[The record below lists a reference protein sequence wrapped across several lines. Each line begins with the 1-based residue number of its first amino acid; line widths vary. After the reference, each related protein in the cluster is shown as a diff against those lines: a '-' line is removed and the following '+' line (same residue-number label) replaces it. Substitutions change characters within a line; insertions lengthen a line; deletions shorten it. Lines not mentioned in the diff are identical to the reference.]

1 MLGNVVRPP
10 PPAARGPRTP
20 AASCTTSPRML
31 RATLRAAPVEA
42 GGGGGEQKKKKKNTQ
57 QQKTK
62 KKTHRNPK
70 QGNGAG
76 RGFPA
81 LGALIPPRPPPPWV
95 SHGLRVQIQAGGRAR
110 AGGGSVRVRGLQ
122 SGERHLWARLQS
134 AAQGRIP
141 EGLRVWTSCLGG
153 SRIFS
158 RRKDEKEYA
167 LKQIE
172 GTGISM
178 SACREIALL
187 RELKHPNVIALQK
200 VFLSHSDRKVWL
212 LFDYAEHD
220 LWHIIKF
227 HRASKANKKPMQLP
241 RSMVKSLL
249 YQILDGIHYLHANWV
264 LHRDLKPANILVM
277 GEGPERGRV
286 KIADMGFARLFNS
299 PLKPLADLD
308 PVVVT
313 FWYRAPELLL
323 GARHYTKAIDI
334 WAIGCIFAELLTSEP
349 IFHCRQEDIKTSNP
363 FHHDQLDRIF
373 SVMGF
378 PADKDWED
386 IRKMPEYPTLQKDF
400 RRTTYANSS
409 LIKYMEKHK
418 VKPDSKVFLL
428 LQKLLTMDPT
438 KRITSEQALQDPYF
452 QEDPL
457 PTSDVFAGCQIPY
470 PKREFLNED
479 EPEEKGEKNQQ
490 QQNQHQQ
497 QPAPQQQPQAAPQQQ
512 QQQPQQSSTQTN
524 GTAGGGGAG
533 GGGGGGTGA
542 GLQHSQDSSLSQVPP
557 NKKPRIGPSGT
568 NSGGPVMPS
577 DYQHSSSRLSYQSNI
592 QGSSQSQS
600 TMGYSTSSQQSSQ
613 YHQSHQSH
621 RY

>member
-1 MLGNVVRPP
+1 MSQLVTKR
-10 PPAARGPRTP
+10 
-20 AASCTTSPRML
+20 
-31 RATLRAAPVEA
+31 
-42 GGGGGEQKKKKKNTQ
+42 QKLE
-57 QQKTK
+57 
-62 KKTHRNPK
+62 
-70 QGNGAG
+70 GNGYDPII
-76 RGFPA
+76 RT
-81 LGALIPPRPPPPWV
+81 
-95 SHGLRVQIQAGGRAR
+95 SHGMI
-110 AGGGSVRVRGLQ
+110 
-122 SGERHLWARLQS
+122 
-134 AAQGRIP
+134 
-141 EGLRVWTSCLGG
+141 C
-153 SRIFS
+153 
-158 RRKDEKEYA
+158 
-167 LKQIE
+167 
-172 GTGISM
+172 
-178 SACREIALL
+178 LL
-187 RELKHPNVIALQK
+187 RELKHPNVITLQK

-264 LHRDLKPANILVM
+264 LHRDLVN
-277 GEGPERGRV
+277 
-286 KIADMGFARLFNS
+286 
-299 PLKPLADLD
+299 
-308 PVVVT
+308 
-313 FWYRAPELLL
+313 
-323 GARHYTKAIDI
+323 I

-457 PTSDVFAGCQIPY
+457 PTLDVFAGCQIPY

-479 EPEEKGEKNQQ
+479 EPEEKGDKNQPQ
-490 QQNQHQQ
+490 QQNPHQ
-497 QPAPQQQPQAAPQQQ
+497 QPAAPPQQPAAPPQAPP
-512 QQQPQQSSTQTN
+512 PQQSSAQTN
-524 GTAGGGGAG
+524 GAAGAAAATVAGAG
-533 GGGGGGTGA
+533 S
-542 GLQHSQDSSLSQVPP
+542 GLQLSQDPSLNQVPP
-557 NKKPRIGPSGT
+557 NKKPRIGPSGA
-568 NSGGPVMPS
+568 SAGGPVMPS
-577 DYQHSSSRLSYQSNI
+577 DYQHSSSRLNYQSSV

-600 TMGYSTSSQQSSQ
+600 TLGYASSQQSTQ
-613 YHQSHQSH
+613 YHPPHQTH

>member
-1 MLGNVVRPP
+1 MISRRSWRRSGSGWRICLSTKGAKWD
-10 PPAARGPRTP
+10 AAPTGTSTRRGGKMGDGELDSVLRTP
-20 AASCTTSPRML
+20 ILRPVGQTGSRTGGTSCR
-31 RATLRAAPVEA
+31 R
-42 GGGGGEQKKKKKNTQ
+42 
-57 QQKTK
+57 
-62 KKTHRNPK
+62 
-70 QGNGAG
+70 
-76 RGFPA
+76 
-81 LGALIPPRPPPPWV
+81 
-95 SHGLRVQIQAGGRAR
+95 
-110 AGGGSVRVRGLQ
+110 
-122 SGERHLWARLQS
+122 
-134 AAQGRIP
+134 RIP
-141 EGLRVWTSCLGG
+141 GGLRVWTSSVGG
-153 SRIFS
+153 SRLFS
-158 RRKDEKEYA
+158 RRRGTRNEAIVIKSTDSGHRLPGSRKDEKEYA

-457 PTSDVFAGCQIPY
+457 PTLDVFAGCQIPY

-479 EPEEKGEKNQQ
+479 EPEEKGDKNQQQ

-497 QPAPQQQPQAAPQQQ
+497 PAAPPQQAAAPPQAPPPQQN
-512 QQQPQQSSTQTN
+512 STQTN
-524 GTAGGGGAG
+524 GTAGGAGAGAG
-533 GGGGGGTGA
+533 GAGA
-542 GLQHSQDSSLSQVPP
+542 GLQHSQDSGLNQVPP
-557 NKKPRIGPSGT
+557 NKKPRLAPSGA
-568 NSGGPVMPS
+568 NSGGPVMPA
-577 DYQHSSSRLSYQSNI
+577 DYQHSSSRLNYQSSV

-600 TMGYSTSSQQSSQ
+600 TLGYSSSSQQSAQ
-613 YHQSHQSH
+613 YHPTHQGH

>member
-1 MLGNVVRPP
+1 MDHDFKTRL
-10 PPAARGPRTP
+10 AAERER
-20 AASCTTSPRML
+20 
-31 RATLRAAPVEA
+31 VEDLFEYE
-42 GGGGGEQKKKKKNTQ
+42 GCKV
-57 QQKTK
+57 
-62 KKTHRNPK
+62 
-70 QGNGAG
+70 G
-76 RGFPA
+76 RGTYGHVYKA
-81 LGALIPPRPPPPWV
+81 KRKDG
-95 SHGLRVQIQAGGRAR
+95 
-110 AGGGSVRVRGLQ
+110 
-122 SGERHLWARLQS
+122 
-134 AAQGRIP
+134 
-141 EGLRVWTSCLGG
+141 
-153 SRIFS
+153 
-158 RRKDEKEYA
+158 KDEKEYA

-187 RELKHPNVIALQK
+187 RELKHPNVITLQK

-241 RSMVKSLL
+241 RGMVKSLL

-264 LHRDLKPANILVM
+264 LHRDL
-277 GEGPERGRV
+277 V
-286 KIADMGFARLFNS
+286 KWAVYGFLCLCVSADMGFARLFNS

-452 QEDPL
+452 LEDPL

-470 PKREFLNED
+470 PKREFLSED
-479 EPEEKGEKNQQ
+479 EPEEKTEKEFEDADPFSTVPIDVEWGWLSMAPPEV
-490 QQNQHQQ
+490 QNELFCLRGVQG
-497 QPAPQQQPQAAPQQQ
+497 
-512 QQQPQQSSTQTN
+512 QSCSVSYTLVFSSV
-524 GTAGGGGAG
+524 
-533 GGGGGGTGA
+533 
-542 GLQHSQDSSLSQVPP
+542 LQKTWSMLGHAKYLIILIIHFCSSL
-557 NKKPRIGPSGT
+557 
-568 NSGGPVMPS
+568 
-577 DYQHSSSRLSYQSNI
+577 QHSSSRLGYQSTV
-592 QGSSQSQS
+592 QGSTQSQS
-600 TMGYSTSSQQSSQ
+600 TMGYSSSSQ
-613 YHQSHQSH
+613 HSHQSH

>member
-1 MLGNVVRPP
+1 MDYEFKSKL
-10 PPAARGPRTP
+10 AAERER
-20 AASCTTSPRML
+20 
-31 RATLRAAPVEA
+31 VEDLFEYE
-42 GGGGGEQKKKKKNTQ
+42 GCKV
-57 QQKTK
+57 
-62 KKTHRNPK
+62 
-70 QGNGAG
+70 G
-76 RGFPA
+76 RGTYGHVFK
-81 LGALIPPRPPPPWV
+81 
-95 SHGLRVQIQAGGRAR
+95 AR
-110 AGGGSVRVRGLQ
+110 RKDG
-122 SGERHLWARLQS
+122 
-134 AAQGRIP
+134 
-141 EGLRVWTSCLGG
+141 
-153 SRIFS
+153 
-158 RRKDEKEYA
+158 KDEKEYA

-178 SACREIALL
+178 SACREIA
-187 RELKHPNVIALQK
+187 
-200 VFLSHSDRKVWL
+200 
-212 LFDYAEHD
+212 
-220 LWHIIKF
+220 HIIKF

-479 EPEEKGEKNQQ
+479 EPEEKGDKNQQ

-497 QPAPQQQPQAAPQQQ
+497 QTAPQQQAAPQQQ
-512 QQQPQQSSTQTN
+512 QNSTQTN
-524 GTAGGGGAG
+524 GTTGGGGA
-533 GGGGGGTGA
+533 GGGGTGA
-542 GLQHSQDSSLSQVPP
+542 GLQHSQDSSLNQVPP

-568 NSGGPVMPS
+568 NSGGPVIPS

>member
-1 MLGNVVRPP
+1 MRRRRPAGAAQGMPGVVVLPLRRPACGGGAGSRSRTTTPGTPRAAPRGAQLKRVAAAERAPSPP
-10 PPAARGPRTP
+10 PPPK
-20 AASCTTSPRML
+20 SP
-31 RATLRAAPVEA
+31 
-42 GGGGGEQKKKKKNTQ
+42 K
-57 QQKTK
+57 
-62 KKTHRNPK
+62 PK
-70 QGNGAG
+70 QKQTAP
-76 RGFPA
+76 R
-81 LGALIPPRPPPPWV
+81 PPRPPPPPSPGHGGAGRGLRQLRVLIRLPRPPARPSLPRPWAR
-95 SHGLRVQIQAGGRAR
+95 HGLRVQVEAGGRAR
-110 AGGGSVRVRGLQ
+110 AGGGPVRVRGMQ
-122 SGERHLWARLQS
+122 GGQRHLRARLQGPP
-134 AAQGRIP
+134 QGR
-141 EGLRVWTSCLGG
+141 
-153 SRIFS
+153 
-158 RRKDEKEYA
+158 
-167 LKQIE
+167 
-172 GTGISM
+172 
-178 SACREIALL
+178 LL

-479 EPEEKGEKNQQ
+479 EPEEKGDKNQQ

-497 QPAPQQQPQAAPQQQ
+497 QAAPQQQAQAAPQQP
-512 QQQPQQSSTQTN
+512 QPQQQSSSQTN
-524 GTAGGGGAG
+524 GTAAGAG
-533 GGGGGGTGA
+533 AAAGAAAA
-542 GLQHSQDSSLSQVPP
+542 GLQHSQDSGLNQVPP
-557 NKKPRIGPSGT
+557 NKKPRIGPSGA

>member
-1 MLGNVVRPP
+1 MLSMTCGRCL
-10 PPAARGPRTP
+10 AE
-20 AASCTTSPRML
+20 CL
-31 RATLRAAPVEA
+31 RC
-42 GGGGGEQKKKKKNTQ
+42 
-57 QQKTK
+57 
-62 KKTHRNPK
+62 
-70 QGNGAG
+70 
-76 RGFPA
+76 A
-81 LGALIPPRPPPPWV
+81 LP
-95 SHGLRVQIQAGGRAR
+95 
-110 AGGGSVRVRGLQ
+110 
-122 SGERHLWARLQS
+122 
-134 AAQGRIP
+134 
-141 EGLRVWTSCLGG
+141 C
-153 SRIFS
+153 
-158 RRKDEKEYA
+158 
-167 LKQIE
+167 
-172 GTGISM
+172 
-178 SACREIALL
+178 
-187 RELKHPNVIALQK
+187 N
-200 VFLSHSDRKVWL
+200 
-212 LFDYAEHD
+212 
-220 LWHIIKF
+220 HIIKF

-241 RSMVKSLL
+241 RGMVKSLL

-452 QEDPL
+452 LEDPL

-470 PKREFLNED
+470 PKREFLSED
-479 EPEEKGEKNQQ
+479 EPEEKTEKNQTQ
-490 QQNQHQQ
+490 QHQQ
-497 QPAPQQQPQAAPQQQ
+497 TAAQTQTQQAPT
-512 QQQPQQSSTQTN
+512 QQSSAQTN
-524 GTAGGGGAG
+524 GTSGTAGAN
-533 GGGGGGTGA
+533 TGPS
-542 GLQHSQDSSLSQVPP
+542 LQHGQDQGPP
-557 NKKPRIGPSGT
+557 NKKPRTSGT
-568 NSGGPVMPS
+568 SVLQT
-577 DYQHSSSRLSYQSNI
+577 DYQHSSSRLGYQSNV
-592 QGSSQSQS
+592 QGSTQSQS
-600 TMGYSTSSQQSSQ
+600 TMGYSSSSQ
-613 YHQSHQSH
+613 HSHQSH

>member
-1 MLGNVVRPP
+1 MDYDFKAKL
-10 PPAARGPRTP
+10 AAERER
-20 AASCTTSPRML
+20 
-31 RATLRAAPVEA
+31 VEDLFEYE
-42 GGGGGEQKKKKKNTQ
+42 GCKV
-57 QQKTK
+57 
-62 KKTHRNPK
+62 
-70 QGNGAG
+70 G
-76 RGFPA
+76 RGTY
-81 LGALIPPRPPPPWV
+81 GHV
-95 SHGLRVQIQAGGRAR
+95 YKAR
-110 AGGGSVRVRGLQ
+110 RKDG
-122 SGERHLWARLQS
+122 
-134 AAQGRIP
+134 
-141 EGLRVWTSCLGG
+141 
-153 SRIFS
+153 
-158 RRKDEKEYA
+158 KDEKEYA

-286 KIADMGFARLFNS
+286 KI
-299 PLKPLADLD
+299 
-308 PVVVT
+308 
-313 FWYRAPELLL
+313 
-323 GARHYTKAIDI
+323 DI

-409 LIKYMEKHK
+409 LIKYVEKHK

-457 PTSDVFAGCQIPY
+457 PTLDVFAGCQIPY

-479 EPEEKGEKNQQ
+479 EPEEKGDKNQQQ

-497 QPAPQQQPQAAPQQQ
+497 PTAPPQQAAAPPQAPPPQQN
-512 QQQPQQSSTQTN
+512 STQTN
-524 GTAGGGGAG
+524 GTAGGAGAGVGGA
-533 GGGGGGTGA
+533 GA
-542 GLQHSQDSSLSQVPP
+542 GLQHSQDSGLSQVPP
-557 NKKPRIGPSGT
+557 SKKPRLGPSGA

-577 DYQHSSSRLSYQSNI
+577 DYQHSSSRLNYQSSV

-600 TMGYSTSSQQSSQ
+600 TLGYSSSSQQSSQ
-613 YHQSHQSH
+613 YHSSHQAH

>member
-1 MLGNVVRPP
+1 
-10 PPAARGPRTP
+10 
-20 AASCTTSPRML
+20 
-31 RATLRAAPVEA
+31 
-42 GGGGGEQKKKKKNTQ
+42 
-57 QQKTK
+57 
-62 KKTHRNPK
+62 
-70 QGNGAG
+70 
-76 RGFPA
+76 
-81 LGALIPPRPPPPWV
+81 
-95 SHGLRVQIQAGGRAR
+95 
-110 AGGGSVRVRGLQ
+110 
-122 SGERHLWARLQS
+122 
-134 AAQGRIP
+134 
-141 EGLRVWTSCLGG
+141 
-153 SRIFS
+153 
-158 RRKDEKEYA
+158 KDEKEYA

-286 KIADMGFARLFNS
+286 KI
-299 PLKPLADLD
+299 
-308 PVVVT
+308 
-313 FWYRAPELLL
+313 
-323 GARHYTKAIDI
+323 DI

-457 PTSDVFAGCQIPY
+457 PTLDVFAGCQIPY
-470 PKREFLNED
+470 PKREFLTED
-479 EPEEKGEKNQQ
+479 EPEDKGDKNQQQ

-497 QPAPQQQPQAAPQQQ
+497 PTAPAPQAAAPPQAPPPPQ
-512 QQQPQQSSTQTN
+512 SGTQTN
-524 GTAGGGGAG
+524 GTAGGVAAGVGGAA
-533 GGGGGGTGA
+533 A
-542 GLQHSQDSSLSQVPP
+542 GLQHSQDSGLSQVPP
-557 NKKPRIGPSGT
+557 SKKPRLGPSGAS
-568 NSGGPVMPS
+568 SGAPVMPS
-577 DYQHSSSRLSYQSNI
+577 DYQHSSSRLNYQSSV

-600 TMGYSTSSQQSSQ
+600 TLGYSSSSQQSAQ
-613 YHQSHQSH
+613 YHPSHQAH

>member
-1 MLGNVVRPP
+1 MDYDFKAKL
-10 PPAARGPRTP
+10 AAERER
-20 AASCTTSPRML
+20 
-31 RATLRAAPVEA
+31 VEDLFEYE
-42 GGGGGEQKKKKKNTQ
+42 GCKV
-57 QQKTK
+57 
-62 KKTHRNPK
+62 
-70 QGNGAG
+70 G
-76 RGFPA
+76 RGTY
-81 LGALIPPRPPPPWV
+81 GHV
-95 SHGLRVQIQAGGRAR
+95 YKAR
-110 AGGGSVRVRGLQ
+110 RKDG
-122 SGERHLWARLQS
+122 
-134 AAQGRIP
+134 
-141 EGLRVWTSCLGG
+141 
-153 SRIFS
+153 
-158 RRKDEKEYA
+158 KDEKEYA

-220 LWHIIKF
+220 LWHIIKY

-286 KIADMGFARLFNS
+286 K
-299 PLKPLADLD
+299 
-308 PVVVT
+308 
-313 FWYRAPELLL
+313 
-323 GARHYTKAIDI
+323 IDI

-479 EPEEKGEKNQQ
+479 EPEEKADKNQQ

-497 QPAPQQQPQAAPQQQ
+497 PTANQQQQQQTAPQQQ
-512 QQQPQQSSTQTN
+512 QQNSTQTN
-524 GTAGGGGAG
+524 GTTGGTAG
-533 GGGGGGTGA
+533 GGGGGGG
-542 GLQHSQDSSLSQVPP
+542 GLQQSQDSGLNQVPP

-568 NSGGPVMPS
+568 NSGGPVLPS
-577 DYQHSSSRLSYQSNI
+577 DYQHSTSRLSYQSNV
-592 QGSSQSQS
+592 QGSSQSQNA
-600 TMGYSTSSQQSSQ
+600 MGYSTSSQQGSQ
-613 YHQSHQSH
+613 YHPSHQSH

>member
-1 MLGNVVRPP
+1 MG
-10 PPAARGPRTP
+10 
-20 AASCTTSPRML
+20 SCVLS
-31 RATLRAAPVEA
+31 
-42 GGGGGEQKKKKKNTQ
+42 
-57 QQKTK
+57 
-62 KKTHRNPK
+62 
-70 QGNGAG
+70 
-76 RGFPA
+76 
-81 LGALIPPRPPPPWV
+81 
-95 SHGLRVQIQAGGRAR
+95 
-110 AGGGSVRVRGLQ
+110 
-122 SGERHLWARLQS
+122 
-134 AAQGRIP
+134 
-141 EGLRVWTSCLGG
+141 
-153 SRIFS
+153 
-158 RRKDEKEYA
+158 
-167 LKQIE
+167 
-172 GTGISM
+172 
-178 SACREIALL
+178 LL

-286 KIADMGFARLFNS
+286 K
-299 PLKPLADLD
+299 
-308 PVVVT
+308 
-313 FWYRAPELLL
+313 
-323 GARHYTKAIDI
+323 IDI

-479 EPEEKGEKNQQ
+479 EPEEKGDKNQQ

-497 QPAPQQQPQAAPQQQ
+497 QTAPQQQPQAAPQQP
-512 QQQPQQSSTQTN
+512 QPQQQNSAQTN
-524 GTAGGGGAG
+524 GTAGGAGA
-533 GGGGGGTGA
+533 GGGGTGA
-542 GLQHSQDSSLSQVPP
+542 GLQHSQDSSLNQVPP
-557 NKKPRIGPSGT
+557 NKKPRIGPSGA

-577 DYQHSSSRLSYQSNI
+577 DYQVPLEFLKALKYMRSFMFESNLTEASGTI
-592 QGSSQSQS
+592 SC
-600 TMGYSTSSQQSSQ
+600 T
-613 YHQSHQSH
+613 
-621 RY
+621 

>member
-1 MLGNVVRPP
+1 MDYDF
-10 PPAARGPRTP
+10 
-20 AASCTTSPRML
+20 
-31 RATLRAAPVEA
+31 
-42 GGGGGEQKKKKKNTQ
+42 
-57 QQKTK
+57 KTK
-62 KKTHRNPK
+62 LAAERERVEDLFEYEGCKV
-70 QGNGAG
+70 G
-76 RGFPA
+76 RGTYGHVYKA
-81 LGALIPPRPPPPWV
+81 KRKDG
-95 SHGLRVQIQAGGRAR
+95 
-110 AGGGSVRVRGLQ
+110 
-122 SGERHLWARLQS
+122 
-134 AAQGRIP
+134 
-141 EGLRVWTSCLGG
+141 
-153 SRIFS
+153 
-158 RRKDEKEYA
+158 KDEKEYA

-220 LWHIIKF
+220 LW
-227 HRASKANKKPMQLP
+227 
-241 RSMVKSLL
+241 
-249 YQILDGIHYLHANWV
+249 
-264 LHRDLKPANILVM
+264 KPANILVM

-452 QEDPL
+452 LEDPL
-457 PTSDVFAGCQIPY
+457 PTTDVFAGCQIPY

-479 EPEEKGEKNQQ
+479 EPEEKTEKNQTQ
-490 QQNQHQQ
+490 QHQQ
-497 QPAPQQQPQAAPQQQ
+497 TTGQTQAQNQQQTTAQQAPS
-512 QQQPQQSSTQTN
+512 QQSSTQTN
-524 GTAGGGGAG
+524 GTAGA
-533 GGGGGGTGA
+533 TGA
-542 GLQHSQDSSLSQVPP
+542 TTGGGLQHGQDQGPP
-557 NKKPRIGPSGT
+557 NKKPRIGPSGAS
-568 NSGGPVMPS
+568 SGTGVLQS
-577 DYQHSSSRLSYQSNI
+577 EYQHSGSRLGYQSNV
-592 QGSSQSQS
+592 QGSTQPQS
-600 TMGYSTSSQQSSQ
+600 TMGYSSSSQQSSQ
-613 YHQSHQSH
+613 YTHQTH